1 MIVLDTH
8 IWVNWILGGDT
19 ALSPAIVDA
28 MQNESHLAVSA
39 ISCFEVSLLASRG
52 KLELPLPI
60 DEWLTEA
67 LAESGVASLP
77 MTCEIANRAVL
88 LSQIHRDPAS
98 HHHRNRLGAWG
109 KARKFGLCV
118 SRLPRIA
125 ATFSGKVAA
134 IIMHLLTHDIVYA
147 ESGSL

>member
-28 MQNESHLAVSA
+28 MRNESHLAVSA

-60 DEWLTEA
+60 DEWLAEA
-67 LAESGVASLP
+67 LGESGVASLP
-77 MTCEIANRAVL
+77 VTCEIANCAVS
-88 LSQIHRDPAS
+88 LSQIHRDPADRIIIATALM
-98 HHHRNRLGAWG
+98 HGAKLASLDSVFPAYQELQRHLVG
-109 KARKFGLCV
+109 K
-118 SRLPRIA
+118 
-125 ATFSGKVAA
+125 
-134 IIMHLLTHDIVYA
+134 
-147 ESGSL
+147 